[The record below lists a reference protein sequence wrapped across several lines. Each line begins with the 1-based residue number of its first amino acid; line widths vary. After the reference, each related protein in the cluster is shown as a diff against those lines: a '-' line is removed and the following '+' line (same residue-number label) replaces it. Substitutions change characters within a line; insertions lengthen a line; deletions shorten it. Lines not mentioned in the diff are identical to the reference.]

1 MIIEINR
8 KHLCKNV
15 KQTFISTWIVMPVK
29 KNLFHKSLRYFRN
42 TYNNQVLIS
51 KYKFTITNYFIS
63 VHQSYRKGIY
73 YSSRFTD

>member
-29 KNLFHKSLRYFRN
+29 KNCFIKALDISETLITIKYLYQNISL
-42 TYNNQVLIS
+42 Q
-51 KYKFTITNYFIS
+51 
-63 VHQSYRKGIY
+63 
-73 YSSRFTD
+73 